1 MNIQGLM
8 YPDDFFIKF
17 FFKHDM
23 QLKKGQTYLELG
35 CSNGCNLTLPYQ
47 FANNVI
53 GVDMDETLIGFANN
67 NFNSFTKKGDYIFSA
82 EDMRSFCAREKNI
95 YADVLVLANS
105 IYYISKS
112 ELIELFENIRNN
124 NLIKKNILLFIRF
137 RELDDFRNKKGIK
150 VEENSYILDNG
161 ITGEDGVFCRFYDTY
176 EMVDIL
182 HEHLDLRDSQIMKIR
197 YDNIQKDKTVNCS
210 DVVIWGKIN

>member
-17 FFKHDM
+17 FF
-23 QLKKGQTYLELG
+23 KGQTYLELG